1 MKPMISPWTIYFASR
16 ADAVGTLFLIVAVA
30 AFAICLIGFDDL
42 TKNGFKLFISI
53 GIISVILTVLTPTT
67 ETVYTSINF
76 YHSFNYFDDEYLKID
91 NNWDFMI
98 RTHEYHRYLIIDNY
112 GNVRDFYQLTKKY
125 KKKYYRTY
133 HKHHGWNI
141 HWASTVPD
149 QRKSITPEEI
159 VEVRNEYGIT
169 LKPIKPK
176 RKTDSWDHVRGLKV
190 SGWKM
195 QSKRRKQWKPMEGI

>member
-1 MKPMISPWTIYFASR
+1 MREYHIYMQRTKCVEGHFKWIIYKWLPWEYVGYVEGTKELYTYFKSKFPYSMR
-16 ADAVGTLFLIVAVA
+16 
-30 AFAICLIGFDDL
+30 
-42 TKNGFKLFISI
+42 
-53 GIISVILTVLTPTT
+53 
-67 ETVYTSINF
+67 SINF

-98 RTHEYHRYLIIDNY
+98 CTHEYHRYLIMDDY
-112 GNVRDFYQLTKKY
+112 GNVRDFHQLTKKY

-141 HWASTVPD
+141 HRASTEPD
-149 QRKSITPEEI
+149 QRQSITPEEI

>member
-1 MKPMISPWTIYFASR
+1 MREYHIY
-16 ADAVGTLFLIVAVA
+16 IQH
-30 AFAICLIGFDDL
+30 
-42 TKNGFKLFISI
+42 TKC
-53 GIISVILTVLTPTT
+53 V
-67 ETVYTSINF
+67 EA
-76 YHSFNYFDDEYLKID
+76 HFNYIIYRWLPWEYVGCVEGTKELYTYFKSKFPYSMRSI
-91 NNWDFMI
+91 
-98 RTHEYHRYLIIDNY
+98 NY
-112 GNVRDFYQLTKKY
+112 GNVRDFHQLTKKY

>member
-1 MKPMISPWTIYFASR
+1 MKIKEIVSDLNT
-16 ADAVGTLFLIVAVA
+16 FL
-30 AFAICLIGFDDL
+30 
-42 TKNGFKLFISI
+42 KP
-53 GIISVILTVLTPTT
+53 SVFLHKETFFVSNKKRNRKVLYKMRTC
-67 ETVYTSINF
+67 
-76 YHSFNYFDDEYLKID
+76 EYLKID
-91 NNWDFMI
+91 NNWDFMCTCP
-98 RTHEYHRYLIIDNY
+98 REYHRYLIIDDY
-112 GNVRDFYQLTKKY
+112 GNVRDFHQLTKKY

>member
-1 MKPMISPWTIYFASR
+1 MRKYHIYMQRTKCAECYFKRVTYKWLPWEYIGHVIGTKQLYTYFKSEFR
-16 ADAVGTLFLIVAVA
+16 YNL
-30 AFAICLIGFDDL
+30 
-42 TKNGFKLFISI
+42 S
-53 GIISVILTVLTPTT
+53 SVV
-67 ETVYTSINF
+67 F
-76 YHSFNYFDDEYLKID
+76 YNSFNYFDDEYFRID
-91 NNWDFMI
+91 NDYWNSMLSY
-98 RTHEYHRYLIIDNY
+98 RHEYHRYLIIDDY
-112 GNVRDFYQLTKKY
+112 GNVRDFHQLTKKY

-159 VEVRNEYGIT
+159 VEVRNEYGII

-176 RKTDSWDHVRGLKV
+176 RKIDPWDYEKESKV

-195 QSKRRKQWKPMEGI
+195 QSKRRKQWR

>member
-1 MKPMISPWTIYFASR
+1 MREYHIYMQRTKRVEWHCDYNIYKWLPWEYIGHVEGTKELYTYFK
-16 ADAVGTLFLIVAVA
+16 
-30 AFAICLIGFDDL
+30 
-42 TKNGFKLFISI
+42 TKFPYSMR
-53 GIISVILTVLTPTT
+53 
-67 ETVYTSINF
+67 SINL

-91 NNWDFMI
+91 NNCDFMI
-98 RTHEYHRYLIIDNY
+98 RIHEYHRYLIIDNY

>member
-1 MKPMISPWTIYFASR
+1 MREYHIYMQRTKCAECHFKRIIYKWLPWEY
-16 ADAVGTLFLIVAVA
+16 VGYVE
-30 AFAICLIGFDDL
+30 G
-42 TKNGFKLFISI
+42 TKELYTCFKSKFTYSI
-53 GIISVILTVLTPTT
+53 R
-67 ETVYTSINF
+67 SINF

-91 NNWDFMI
+91 NNWDFMCTCP
-98 RTHEYHRYLIIDNY
+98 REYHRYLIIDDR
-112 GNVRDFYQLTKKY
+112 GNVRDFHRLTKKY

-141 HWASTVPD
+141 HQASTVSD

-159 VEVRNEYGIT
+159 VEIRNEYGIT

-176 RKTDSWDHVRGLKV
+176 RKIDSWDYEKGSKV

>member
-1 MKPMISPWTIYFASR
+1 MREYHIYMQRTKCVEGHFKWITYKWLPWEYVGYVEGTKELYTYFKSK
-16 ADAVGTLFLIVAVA
+16 F
-30 AFAICLIGFDDL
+30 
-42 TKNGFKLFISI
+42 
-53 GIISVILTVLTPTT
+53 P
-67 ETVYTSINF
+67 YSINSIDF
-76 YHSFNYFDDEYLKID
+76 YNSFNYFDDEYFRRD
-91 NNWDFMI
+91 NDCWNSMLDYC
-98 RTHEYHRYLIIDNY
+98 REYHRYLIIDDY
-112 GNVRDFYQLTKKY
+112 GNVRDFHQLTKKY

-176 RKTDSWDHVRGLKV
+176 RKIDSWDYEKGSKV

>member
-1 MKPMISPWTIYFASR
+1 MREYHIYMQRTKRTEWHCDYSIYKWLPWDYVGYVEGTKELYTYFKSKFPYSMR
-16 ADAVGTLFLIVAVA
+16 
-30 AFAICLIGFDDL
+30 
-42 TKNGFKLFISI
+42 
-53 GIISVILTVLTPTT
+53 
-67 ETVYTSINF
+67 SINF
-76 YHSFNYFDDEYLKID
+76 YHSFNYFDDEYSKIKNNCDDYGYTILK
-91 NNWDFMI
+91 
-98 RTHEYHRYLIIDNY
+98 YYRYLIVDEQ
-112 GNVRDFYQLTKKY
+112 GNVRDFHQLTKKY

-141 HWASTVPD
+141 HYASTVPD

-159 VEVRNEYGIT
+159 VEVKNEYGIT

-176 RKTDSWDHVRGLKV
+176 RKTDSWDHERGSKV

>member
-1 MKPMISPWTIYFASR
+1 MREYHIYMQRTKRTEWHCDYSIHKWLSWEC
-16 ADAVGTLFLIVAVA
+16 VGHVK
-30 AFAICLIGFDDL
+30 G
-42 TKNGFKLFISI
+42 TKELYTYFKSKFPYSMR
-53 GIISVILTVLTPTT
+53 
-67 ETVYTSINF
+67 SINF
-76 YHSFNYFDDEYLKID
+76 YHSFNYFDDEYSKIK
-91 NNWDFMI
+91 NNCDDYGYTI
-98 RTHEYHRYLIIDNY
+98 LEYYRYLIVDEQ

-125 KKKYYRTY
+125 KKKYYRIY

-176 RKTDSWDHVRGLKV
+176 RKINPWDYEKESKV

-195 QSKRRKQWKPMEGI
+195 QSKRRKQWR

>member
-1 MKPMISPWTIYFASR
+1 MREYHIYMQRTKCAEDHFKWSIYKWLPWEYVGHAEGTKELYAYFKSKFPYSTR
-16 ADAVGTLFLIVAVA
+16 
-30 AFAICLIGFDDL
+30 
-42 TKNGFKLFISI
+42 
-53 GIISVILTVLTPTT
+53 
-67 ETVYTSINF
+67 SINF
-76 YHSFNYFDDEYLKID
+76 YHSFNYFDDKYLKID

-98 RTHEYHRYLIIDNY
+98 CTHEYHRYLIIDDH

-141 HWASTVPD
+141 HRASTVLD

-159 VEVRNEYGIT
+159 AEVKNEYGIT
-169 LKPIKPK
+169 LKPLKPK
-176 RKTDSWDHVRGLKV
+176 RRIEPWVPMRESKV

-195 QSKRRKQWKPMEGI
+195 QSKRKKQWRPKEVKHENL

>member
-1 MKPMISPWTIYFASR
+1 MREYHIYMQRTKRTEWHCDYSIYKWLPWEY
-16 ADAVGTLFLIVAVA
+16 VGYVE
-30 AFAICLIGFDDL
+30 G
-42 TKNGFKLFISI
+42 TKELYTYFKLKFPYSMR
-53 GIISVILTVLTPTT
+53 
-67 ETVYTSINF
+67 SINL

-91 NNWDFMI
+91 NNWDFMCTCP
-98 RTHEYHRYLIIDNY
+98 REYHRYLIMDNY

-159 VEVRNEYGIT
+159 VEIRNEYGIT

-195 QSKRRKQWKPMEGI
+195 QSKRRKQWR

>member
-1 MKPMISPWTIYFASR
+1 MREYRIYMQRTKCAEGHFKWIVYKWLPWEY
-16 ADAVGTLFLIVAVA
+16 VGCVE
-30 AFAICLIGFDDL
+30 G
-42 TKNGFKLFISI
+42 TKELYTYFKLKFPYSMR
-53 GIISVILTVLTPTT
+53 
-67 ETVYTSINF
+67 SINF

-91 NNWDFMI
+91 NN
-98 RTHEYHRYLIIDNY
+98 H
-112 GNVRDFYQLTKKY
+112 GNVRDFHQLTKKY

-141 HWASTVPD
+141 HRASTESD

-159 VEVRNEYGIT
+159 KEIKYEYGIT

-176 RKTDSWDHVRGLKV
+176 RKTDSWDHVRGSKV

-195 QSKRRKQWKPMEGI
+195 QSKRKKQWR